1 MLCCHGNHPNPHLP
15 KHKERQLA
23 PPTPRKNLGLVGNL
37 PLGILLSDAQAM
49 VCISITLFSAEG
61 SAFNRPYSRGG
72 WYLQSLWAKLCKRIP
87 CT

>member
-23 PPTPRKNLGLVGNL
+23 PPHPPPRKNLGLVGNL

-49 VCISITLFSAEG
+49 ACISITLFSAEG
-61 SAFNRPYSRGG
+61 SAIGRPYRQGG
-72 WYLQSLWAKLCKRIP
+72 WYIQSLWARLYK
-87 CT
+87 